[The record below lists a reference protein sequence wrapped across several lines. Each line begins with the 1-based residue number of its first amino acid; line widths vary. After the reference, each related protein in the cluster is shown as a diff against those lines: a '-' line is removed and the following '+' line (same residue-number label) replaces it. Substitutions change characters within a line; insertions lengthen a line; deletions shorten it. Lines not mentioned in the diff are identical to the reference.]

1 MLWAAA
7 EFRDQV
13 RATAVEP
20 VTQAKF
26 ARTFNMRCS
35 LNTSEGAI

>member
-20 VTQAKF
+20 VTQAEF
-26 ARTFNMRCS
+26 ERTFNMSYSPSR
-35 LNTSEGAI
+35 GVI